1 MEPQTQNQS
10 SIGSIIGI
18 IIIITVIILGG
29 LYFWGKRV
37 EEQKYNEKL
46 ISESKQN
53 TEPTVINESTQIK
66 NLAPGDDVDS
76 IQADLNSTK
85 TDNLSTELDTQVQ

>member
-46 ISESKQN
+46 ISESQQAP
-53 TEPTVINESTQIK
+53 EPTIINESTKIK
-66 NLAPGDDVDS
+66 TLSTGDDVDT
-76 IQADLNSTK
+76 IQADLNNTK
-85 TDNLSTELDTQVQ
+85 TDNLSTELNTQI